1 MKIKVRVKAR
11 SSREEVVKS
20 GDEYVVHVR
29 AAPVEG
35 KANEAVIRLLAQKFG
50 VPRSS
55 VKISSGLTG
64 RTKIIEIR
72 TD

>member
-1 MKIKVRVKAR
+1 MKIRVTVKAR
-11 SSREEVVKS
+11 SSREKVVRI
-20 GDEYVVHVR
+20 GDGYVVHVR

-35 KANEAVIRLLAQKFG
+35 KANEAVVRLLAEKFG

-55 VKISSGLTG
+55 VKIASGLTG